1 MRFVMKHR
9 QRKRKVPIVQKDR
22 RKKES
27 QPQGFRPKVSR
38 IVRGQVG
45 SVQTVEL
52 PVEELYDRDRMRGQF
67 AWRQQMRP
75 KDHAQAQRAASR
87 HDRKRNPS

>member
-1 MRFVMKHR
+1 MKHR

-38 IVRGQVG
+38 IVRGEVNG
-45 SVQTVEL
+45 VQTIEM
-52 PVEELYDRDRMRGQF
+52 PEDELYDPKRMEGQF

-87 HDRKRNPS
+87 HDRKRNPPS

>member
-1 MRFVMKHR
+1 MKHR

-38 IVRGQVG
+38 IVRGEVYG
-45 SVQTVEL
+45 VQTIEL
-52 PVEELYDRDRMRGQF
+52 PGDELYDPKRMEGQF
-67 AWRQQMRP
+67 AWRTQMRP
-75 KDHAQAQRAASR
+75 KDHAQAQREAAR
-87 HDRKRNPS
+87 HDRKRNPPS